1 MTKILHSDDFLELL
15 SIKHNLEFTPYEP
28 IPSPTPAAVSDETS
42 AIDARHSGI
51 ATITT
56 ISADFESDDY
66 TPIKAT
72 KEDSEIISPIETN
85 AFATTV
91 NAPVPL
97 PAVSLLD
104 DGELVDI
111 SLDSSTPEPSKP
123 IRDRLHERLAMLEAS
138 LSDALK
144 AQDMDGYESLQ
155 GEITDLTNQIAAL

>member
-1 MTKILHSDDFLELL
+1 M
-15 SIKHNLEFTPYEP
+15 
-28 IPSPTPAAVSDETS
+28 SDETS

-56 ISADFESDDY
+56 ISADFESDESDDDDDDY
-66 TPIKAT
+66 TPVKAT

-111 SLDSSTPEPSKP
+111 SLDSNTPEPSKP